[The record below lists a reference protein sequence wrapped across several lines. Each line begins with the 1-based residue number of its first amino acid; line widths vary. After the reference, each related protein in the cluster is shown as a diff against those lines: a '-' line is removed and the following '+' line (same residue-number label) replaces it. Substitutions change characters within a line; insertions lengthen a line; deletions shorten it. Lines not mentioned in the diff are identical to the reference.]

1 MSLPDQAIQAVRPR
15 RASGRPDG
23 APTDKA
29 ALVSWRGDG
38 VRNWHETHVEKQSPG
53 DRIADRV
60 AAFIGSWAF
69 IIGQTGVMAVWVL
82 VNTLALFGFIRF
94 DMYPF
99 VFLNLFMSAEAAFAT
114 PLILMSQNRSAE
126 RDREHAQH
134 DYDVNIEAKR
144 EIEELMTT
152 LARIEIDKLDKIMAA
167 LKV

>member
-1 MSLPDQAIQAVRPR
+1 M
-15 RASGRPDG
+15 
-23 APTDKA
+23 
-29 ALVSWRGDG
+29 
-38 VRNWHETHVEKQSPG
+38 RNWHASHAERLTPG

-69 IIGQTGVMAVWVL
+69 IIGQSGIMVVWVV

-94 DMYPF
+94 DEYPF

-126 RDREHAQH
+126 RDREHAQT
-134 DYDVNIEAKR
+134 DFEVNVAAKA
-144 EIEELMTT
+144 EIEQLMKT
-152 LARIEIDKLDKIMAA
+152 LARIENDKLDKIIAA

>member
-1 MSLPDQAIQAVRPR
+1 M
-15 RASGRPDG
+15 
-23 APTDKA
+23 
-29 ALVSWRGDG
+29 
-38 VRNWHETHVEKQSPG
+38 RNWHEAHAEKQSAG

-60 AAFIGSWAF
+60 AALIGSWAF
-69 IIGQTGVMAVWVL
+69 ILGQTGVMVIWIL

-167 LKV
+167 LKA

>member
-1 MSLPDQAIQAVRPR
+1 MGIYHRTNGHH
-15 RASGRPDG
+15 GRVG
-23 APTDKA
+23 
-29 ALVSWRGDG
+29 
-38 VRNWHETHVEKQSPG
+38 PG
-53 DRIADRV
+53 
-60 AAFIGSWAF
+60 
-69 IIGQTGVMAVWVL
+69 Q
-82 VNTLALFGFIRF
+82 TLALFGLIRF
-94 DMYPF
+94 DVYPF

>member
-1 MSLPDQAIQAVRPR
+1 M
-15 RASGRPDG
+15 
-23 APTDKA
+23 
-29 ALVSWRGDG
+29 
-38 VRNWHETHVEKQSPG
+38 RNWHETHVEKQSPG

-69 IIGQTGVMAVWVL
+69 IIGQTGVMAVWIL

-126 RDREHAQH
+126 RDREHARH

-167 LKV
+167 LKVEVVSGR

>member
-1 MSLPDQAIQAVRPR
+1 M
-15 RASGRPDG
+15 
-23 APTDKA
+23 
-29 ALVSWRGDG
+29 
-38 VRNWHETHVEKQSPG
+38 RNWHEAHAEKQSAG

-69 IIGQTGVMAVWVL
+69 IIGQTGVMVLWIL
-82 VNTLALFGFIRF
+82 VNTLAQFGFIRF

-167 LKV
+167 LKI

>member
-1 MSLPDQAIQAVRPR
+1 M
-15 RASGRPDG
+15 
-23 APTDKA
+23 
-29 ALVSWRGDG
+29 
-38 VRNWHETHVEKQSPG
+38 RNWHETHVEKQSPG

-69 IIGQTGVMAVWVL
+69 IIGQTGVMAVWIV
-82 VNTLALFGFIRF
+82 VNTLVLFGFIRF

-167 LKV
+167 LKVEVVSGR

>member
-1 MSLPDQAIQAVRPR
+1 M
-15 RASGRPDG
+15 
-23 APTDKA
+23 
-29 ALVSWRGDG
+29 
-38 VRNWHETHVEKQSPG
+38 RNWHETHVEKQSAG

-60 AAFIGSWAF
+60 AAFIGSWVF
-69 IIGQTGVMAVWVL
+69 IIGQTGIMAVWIL
-82 VNTLALFGFIRF
+82 VNTLALFGFVRF

-167 LKV
+167 LKA

>member
-1 MSLPDQAIQAVRPR
+1 
-15 RASGRPDG
+15 
-23 APTDKA
+23 
-29 ALVSWRGDG
+29 
-38 VRNWHETHVEKQSPG
+38 VEKQSPG

>member
-1 MSLPDQAIQAVRPR
+1 M
-15 RASGRPDG
+15 
-23 APTDKA
+23 
-29 ALVSWRGDG
+29 
-38 VRNWHETHVEKQSPG
+38 RNWHETHVEKQSPG

-69 IIGQTGVMAVWVL
+69 IIGQTGVMAVWIV
-82 VNTLALFGFIRF
+82 VNTLALFGFVRF

-167 LKV
+167 LKVEVVSGR

>member
-1 MSLPDQAIQAVRPR
+1 VSPPL
-15 RASGRPDG
+15 
-23 APTDKA
+23 
-29 ALVSWRGDG
+29 SWRFRVKRKIAIEGSRDM
-38 VRNWHETHVEKQSPG
+38 RNWHETHAEKQSAG

-69 IIGQTGVMAVWVL
+69 IIGQTGVMVLWIL

-167 LKV
+167 LKI

>member
-1 MSLPDQAIQAVRPR
+1 M
-15 RASGRPDG
+15 
-23 APTDKA
+23 
-29 ALVSWRGDG
+29 
-38 VRNWHETHVEKQSPG
+38 RNWHETHKEKQSAG

-69 IIGQTGVMAVWVL
+69 IIGQTGVMAMWIL
-82 VNTLALFGFIRF
+82 VNTLAVFGFIRF

-126 RDREHAQH
+126 RDRDHAQH

-152 LARIEIDKLDKIMAA
+152 LARIEIDKLDKIMVA
-167 LKV
+167 LKI

>member
-1 MSLPDQAIQAVRPR
+1 M
-15 RASGRPDG
+15 
-23 APTDKA
+23 PTDSTA
-29 ALVSWRGDG
+29 CSPVLGGNDNM
-38 VRNWHETHVEKQSPG
+38 RNWHETHAEKQSPG

-69 IIGQTGVMAVWVL
+69 IIGQTGVMIVWVL
-82 VNTLALFGFIRF
+82 INTLALFGLIRF

-167 LKV
+167 LKVEVVSGR

>member
-1 MSLPDQAIQAVRPR
+1 M
-15 RASGRPDG
+15 
-23 APTDKA
+23 
-29 ALVSWRGDG
+29 
-38 VRNWHETHVEKQSPG
+38 RNWHESHAERLTAG

-60 AAFIGSWAF
+60 AAFIGSWKF
-69 IIGQTGVMAVWVL
+69 IIGQTAIMVVWIV

-94 DMYPF
+94 DAYPF

-134 DYDVNIEAKR
+134 DYDVNVEAKA

-152 LARIEIDKLDKIMAA
+152 LARIENDKLNRIIAA
-167 LKV
+167 LKA

>member
-1 MSLPDQAIQAVRPR
+1 
-15 RASGRPDG
+15 
-23 APTDKA
+23 
-29 ALVSWRGDG
+29 

>member
-1 MSLPDQAIQAVRPR
+1 M
-15 RASGRPDG
+15 
-23 APTDKA
+23 
-29 ALVSWRGDG
+29 
-38 VRNWHETHVEKQSPG
+38 RNWHKAHVEKRTAG

-69 IIGQTGVMAVWVL
+69 IIGQTGVMVVWIL
-82 VNTLALFGFIRF
+82 INSLTLFGFIRF
-94 DMYPF
+94 DEYPF

-114 PLILMSQNRSAE
+114 PLILMSQNRAAE
-126 RDREHAQH
+126 RDREQAQH